1 MGGTTSYNLVQNV
14 LSDRLLTF
22 KSLAVTL
29 RTARY
34 NIKKFC
40 MLITLDLCV
49 LCGSQNKQQL
59 LPYT

>member
-40 MLITLDLCV
+40 MLITLALCV
-49 LCGSQNKQQL
+49 LCGFQNKQQL